1 MVDDTKIDPA
11 SLFYLGSGDQPGNLI
26 TNVIL
31 KSDNYLSWSRA
42 ISLSLKSRRKFG
54 FVDGTISK
62 PTDKKK
68 LLDWDTVNS
77 MLVSWILRTI
87 DPKLAISIPY
97 FDDAKRL
104 WDYLDKRYC
113 DASGPRLQQL
123 RASIT
128 NCKQLST
135 MTVEDYYNQLIGY
148 FDDLARLKPPHGC
161 ECGACSC
168 GVAAKY
174 EKDRDEE
181 ILHQFLV
188 GIDDAK
194 YALVRTN
201 LLSQQPPATLERS
214 YHALLQEEHSRSIAQ
229 AKIPATKE
237 DAHVFA
243 LPSSD
248 RRQFQSARVDKAK
261 LFCSH
266 CKRSGHDTTGCF
278 LLHGFPD
285 WWLEKYGKKGG
296 ASHSG
301 SSVSQQG
308 SKHSA
313 SASTAAVAASSS
325 KPVARAN
332 AMGGSIGPPVVP
344 STDTLSAL
352 SELKP
357 EHVRL
362 LLNMVTNNQQEKM
375 SGEYFSSSWIIDT
388 GTSHHVTGDA
398 SCLVDMREIL
408 SCPVGL
414 PDGTQALATKEGRV
428 YLADGIILE
437 HVLFVAQLHCNLLS
451 VSKMIDDSH
460 CYVRFTDS
468 LCAIQDQHSG
478 SLIGGGERIDELY
491 YFRRLPK
498 VCALTSSEVSTFEL
512 WHRRLG
518 HPSDPIVKLVPAV
531 SASSSSKFLNKACE
545 ICPQAKQSRDI
556 FPNSD
561 SRASRIFEL
570 IHCDLWGSYKT
581 PSTCGAHYFLT
592 IVDDFSRGVWVYLLN
607 DKTEVYSSFLSFFAM
622 IKCQFDV
629 HVKYVRSDNGTE
641 FKPMLPYFNENG
653 ILFQTSCVGIPQQN
667 GRVERK
673 HQHILNVSRALMF
686 QGYPHGKK
694 GWKLYDLDT
703 GEIFV
708 SRDVKFFENEFPFV
722 KGNEPVSSLENVADM
737 SHENVGVDHDFL
749 DDLEYILEVGEGSL
763 VPEPQ
768 PPTLATSPA
777 TARDSSPHR
786 RPPAAAADTAHTAA
800 ETAGT
805 DSSTTAPNVAA
816 PTSSTAPTPD
826 LGRGQRPRQAP
837 GWHRDYVAHTITL
850 DSPSISPCSPSAP
863 SSSGTPYLLA
873 HFVNCTNF
881 SVPHRVFIAAVDSIV
896 EPRNFNEAMK
906 HDGWREAMQKEISAL
921 EKNKTWVM
929 EELPPG
935 KKALGCRWV
944 YKVKLNSDGTIER
957 LKAHLVIFGNHQ
969 VEGID
974 YNETFAPVAKMVTV
988 RAFLAVASA
997 KNWELHQMDVHNAFL
1012 HGDLDEEVYMKLPP
1026 GFHGSHSGLVCR
1038 LLKSLYGLRQAPRC
1052 WFSKLASSLKRYSF
1066 IQSYSDYSL
1075 FTLQSGAIQLSVL
1088 VYVDDLIISENDS
1101 SAISSF
1107 KSYLSDCFHMKDL
1120 GVLKYFLDIEVDCY
1134 YLRDAIQDGIISPS
1148 YVKTTDQ
1155 LADIFTKALN
1165 KQQFMYLL
1173 GKLGICELEGGCWTI
1188 YYVLLMGRC
1197 SVPP

>member
-375 SGEYFSSSWIIDT
+375 SG
-388 GTSHHVTGDA
+388 
-398 SCLVDMREIL
+398 
-408 SCPVGL
+408 
-414 PDGTQALATKEGRV
+414 
-428 YLADGIILE
+428 
-437 HVLFVAQLHCNLLS
+437 
-451 VSKMIDDSH
+451 
-460 CYVRFTDS
+460 
-468 LCAIQDQHSG
+468 
-478 SLIGGGERIDELY
+478 
-491 YFRRLPK
+491 
-498 VCALTSSEVSTFEL
+498 
-512 WHRRLG
+512 
-518 HPSDPIVKLVPAV
+518 
-531 SASSSSKFLNKACE
+531 
-545 ICPQAKQSRDI
+545 
-556 FPNSD
+556 
-561 SRASRIFEL
+561 
-570 IHCDLWGSYKT
+570 
-581 PSTCGAHYFLT
+581 
-592 IVDDFSRGVWVYLLN
+592 
-607 DKTEVYSSFLSFFAM
+607 
-622 IKCQFDV
+622 
-629 HVKYVRSDNGTE
+629 
-641 FKPMLPYFNENG
+641 
-653 ILFQTSCVGIPQQN
+653 
-667 GRVERK
+667 
-673 HQHILNVSRALMF
+673 
-686 QGYPHGKK
+686 YPHGKK

-800 ETAGT
+800 ETAGNLHQVASKHTLPHRRFAELAKRYGRVMQLQLGQVPTIIVSSADMAKEVMKTHDSVFCNRPIIMIAKEVFYNCT
-805 DSSTTAPNVAA
+805 DIGLAPYGEYWRNVRKISVLELFTSKRVQSFQPIRVEEVTNLINSLASEQGRVVNLTRKAYFLSCDTLTRSAFSTKGNEQEPFRKLLSSVTKHCTGFCSA
-816 PTSSTAPTPD
+816 D
-826 LGRGQRPRQAP
+826 L
-837 GWHRDYVAHTITL
+837 Y
-850 DSPSISPCSPSAP
+850 PSIPFLHRISGMKRNFEIITQETNRIFDPIIEEHKSNKTLLDPKDEDLVDVLLRHHVDNINNPDHFSMTTDNIKGVIMELLGGGTEN
-863 SSSGTPYLLA
+863 SSSMIEWTMSELLRNPTTLEKAQAEVRRVYKDIQGAVDESRLNQLTYLKHVIKESLRLHPPVPLLA
-873 HFVNCTNF
+873 PRESMERCQIYPYDIPAKT
-881 SVPHRVFIAAVDSIV
+881 RVIINVWAIGRDPEYWPEPEKFYPERFEDS
-896 EPRNFNEAMK
+896 
-906 HDGWREAMQKEISAL
+906 L
-921 EKNKTWVM
+921 
-929 EELPPG
+929 
-935 KKALGCRWV
+935 
-944 YKVKLNSDGTIER
+944 
-957 LKAHLVIFGNHQ
+957 
-969 VEGID
+969 ID
-974 YNETFAPVAKMVTV
+974 YKGSNY
-988 RAFLAVASA
+988 
-997 KNWELHQMDVHNAFL
+997 EL
-1012 HGDLDEEVYMKLPP
+1012 LP
-1026 GFHGSHSGLVCR
+1026 F
-1038 LLKSLYGLRQAPRC
+1038 
-1052 WFSKLASSLKRYSF
+1052 
-1066 IQSYSDYSL
+1066 
-1075 FTLQSGAIQLSVL
+1075 GA
-1088 VYVDDLIISENDS
+1088 
-1101 SAISSF
+1101 
-1107 KSYLSDCFHMKDL
+1107 
-1120 GVLKYFLDIEVDCY
+1120 
-1134 YLRDAIQDGIISPS
+1134 
-1148 YVKTTDQ
+1148 
-1155 LADIFTKALN
+1155 
-1165 KQQFMYLL
+1165 
-1173 GKLGICELEGGCWTI
+1173 
-1188 YYVLLMGRC
+1188 GRRG
-1197 SVPP
+1197 